1 MYILKILIFLQL
13 LFLITSNE
21 NINPSPRT
29 GPQDLLV
36 THYDCEE
43 NEQKILHKYAINQV
57 SQCETEPQAIETTNV
72 IATLYSKARATTVIG
87 YKFTATFSEKKVHCS
102 QVSNGNKNRLD
113 HESFY
118 QSNIERLLHLNPDDC
133 KNKLLRLNIT
143 RNKNTD
149 RKIVYFQVFSDSV
162 HQAELE
168 RYQRHIQLDE
178 KYPYNGAHGRL
189 TYDIKY
195 KHWIPHIGINN
206 LSNCKAD
213 TKNKGYQEIMFFDW
227 KIQLEKIQ
235 LTRDLSD
242 NIMIYQGIRLPCKNY
257 QGYCDPTTRTQA
269 TIVWFP
275 EDTCTTFQVAKIH
288 ARIIIFHNK
297 YFIESIPYE
306 QLNPS
311 HKRNYNFKNSHDIEN
326 KLIRFQIYQET
337 EFACKYANPLYK
349 TQYSEILVEYEQG
362 FDMTTRKI
370 KINPHAIAHYK
381 YDGKPYTPVNFHK
394 STGQPGGKLTPIDRK
409 STRLQELSLMNTT
422 YFGNI
427 HYDIH
432 LDRKLDYTISRIFQ
446 EMSLYELETLHQ
458 LCELERTKILQSLA
472 LAVL

>member
-1 MYILKILIFLQL
+1 MYILKILILQQIFFLTFSDQN
-13 LFLITSNE
+13 T
-21 NINPSPRT
+21 NPSPRT

-43 NEQKILHKYAINQV
+43 NEQKTLQKYAINQV
-57 SQCETEPQAIETTNV
+57 SQCETEPKAIETTNV
-72 IATLYSKARATTVIG
+72 IATLYSKAPATTVAG

-133 KNKLLRLNIT
+133 KNELLRLNIT

-149 RKIVYFQVFSDSV
+149 RKLVYFQVFADSV

-168 RYQRHIQLDE
+168 RYQRHIKLDE

-189 TYDIKY
+189 TYDIHD

-206 LSNCKAD
+206 PSNCKAD

-227 KIQLEKIQ
+227 KIHFEKIQ

-242 NIMIYQGIRLPCKNY
+242 NTMIYQGIRLPCKND

-275 EDTCTTFQVAKIH
+275 EDTCTTFQVAKIQ
-288 ARIIIFHNK
+288 AQMIKFHENF
-297 YFIESIPYE
+297 FIQSIPYE
-306 QLNPS
+306 QVHPS
-311 HKRNYNFKNSHDIEN
+311 RKQSTDFRNLHNIEN
-326 KLIRFQIYQET
+326 KLTRFQIYQET
-337 EFACKYANPLYK
+337 EIACKYEK
-349 TQYSEILVEYEQG
+349 G
-362 FDMTTRKI
+362 FDMTTGKI
-370 KINPHAIAHYK
+370 KFDPYATSHPINEGTSYV
-381 YDGKPYTPVNFHK
+381 PVNFYK
-394 STGQPGGKLTPIDRK
+394 STGHPGGKLKPYDSK
-409 STRLQELSLMNTT
+409 STRLQELSLMNST

-432 LDRKLDYTISRIFQ
+432 LNMKLEYTISGMFQ
-446 EMSLYELETLHQ
+446 KKSLFDLETLHQ
-458 LCELERTKILQSLA
+458 L
-472 LAVL
+472 